1 MGVQGLTT
9 YVEGNRRFL
18 QDVRFRDSRLVIDGC
33 SLYFRLYFNHGLDQQ
48 HGGDYDVFACL
59 LTQFLSAL
67 AACNIQPYVVLDG
80 GVDPSDKKLATLRQR
95 LQSKIRDADALSH
108 GRNGS
113 VLPILTRDV
122 FIQVLVQRGIP
133 LVQCPFEADREIACL
148 AHQWKCP
155 VLTNDSDFYI
165 FDLPGG
171 YLPLNFFQWT
181 NLNGKAC
188 QRYISARCYTT
199 NGLCRW
205 FGGMNQD
212 LLPLC
217 AVLTGND
224 YGAPKDAETL
234 LGLLDVSA
242 VGRGGGRGKA
252 SVSRIEGLLLWL
264 SSFSSSA
271 EALQEVSRLMG
282 EGGGGGG
289 GRGRRGQKGGLSSQL
304 WACMQE
310 YHISP
315 QSSLACW
322 FSGGKA
328 APGGRLSGLN
338 DCLSLAAAQGLL
350 APLVV
355 DAAVMRRVML
365 IPQVENSKLASSH
378 CSARAIR
385 QAVYGILLQRGQD
398 VQAQDMRAQENISR
412 GMRGGRGRGGR
423 NIILPSQQGVSV
435 AAGAGAVQA
444 EGCSVAVCVE
454 EYDRLDL
461 NLKKNQVE
469 AHLPRTP
476 LSLDTLSQAP
486 VAARLGV
493 LLEVLGIKESAL
505 AAVPLHLRLAVAV
518 TGFWLREIIP
528 TPSKLHLQALVLGM
542 VYGELSWNNQ
552 PGATH
557 NQHGEH
563 SVRSG
568 MDRLRM
574 RPGERR
580 GLDIG
585 AAHSFSQWQAC
596 LWSALSLNQLLLLPM
611 PEPHLSWL
619 FSGTLVHGLLRHLKG
634 GQPAEA
640 LLVGSPFSSQL
651 FFSLLDAVRNC
662 SSKSHPPSAAAGRR
676 RRGGGRGRRGR
687 GGRGAR
693 GSRGGGGRGTEEIN
707 NRFALLMSE
716 EEFDDEY

>member
-1 MGVQGLTT
+1 
-9 YVEGNRRFL
+9 
-18 QDVRFRDSRLVIDGC
+18 
-33 SLYFRLYFNHGLDQQ
+33 
-48 HGGDYDVFACL
+48 
-59 LTQFLSAL
+59 
-67 AACNIQPYVVLDG
+67 
-80 GVDPSDKKLATLRQR
+80 
-95 LQSKIRDADALSH
+95 
-108 GRNGS
+108 
-113 VLPILTRDV
+113 
-122 FIQVLVQRGIP
+122 
-133 LVQCPFEADREIACL
+133 
-148 AHQWKCP
+148 
-155 VLTNDSDFYI
+155 
-165 FDLPGG
+165 
-171 YLPLNFFQWT
+171 
-181 NLNGKAC
+181 
-188 QRYISARCYTT
+188 
-199 NGLCRW
+199 
-205 FGGMNQD
+205 MNQD

-242 VGRGGGRGKA
+242 MGRGGGRGKA

-315 QSSLACW
+315 QSPLACW
-322 FSGGKA
+322 FSGGTA

-412 GMRGGRGRGGR
+412 GMRGGRGRGWR
-423 NIILPSQQGVSV
+423 NVILPSQQGVSV

-476 LSLDTLSQAP
+476 LSLDTLSQ
-486 VAARLGV
+486 
-493 LLEVLGIKESAL
+493 
-505 AAVPLHLRLAVAV
+505 V
-518 TGFWLREIIP
+518 TMTII
-528 TPSKLHLQALVLGM
+528 
-542 VYGELSWNNQ
+542 
-552 PGATH
+552 
-557 NQHGEH
+557 
-563 SVRSG
+563 
-568 MDRLRM
+568 
-574 RPGERR
+574 
-580 GLDIG
+580 
-585 AAHSFSQWQAC
+585 
-596 LWSALSLNQLLLLPM
+596 
-611 PEPHLSWL
+611 
-619 FSGTLVHGLLRHLKG
+619 
-634 GQPAEA
+634 
-640 LLVGSPFSSQL
+640 
-651 FFSLLDAVRNC
+651 
-662 SSKSHPPSAAAGRR
+662 
-676 RRGGGRGRRGR
+676 
-687 GGRGAR
+687 
-693 GSRGGGGRGTEEIN
+693 
-707 NRFALLMSE
+707 
-716 EEFDDEY
+716 

>member
-1 MGVQGLTT
+1 
-9 YVEGNRRFL
+9 
-18 QDVRFRDSRLVIDGC
+18 
-33 SLYFRLYFNHGLDQQ
+33 
-48 HGGDYDVFACL
+48 
-59 LTQFLSAL
+59 
-67 AACNIQPYVVLDG
+67 
-80 GVDPSDKKLATLRQR
+80 
-95 LQSKIRDADALSH
+95 
-108 GRNGS
+108 
-113 VLPILTRDV
+113 
-122 FIQVLVQRGIP
+122 
-133 LVQCPFEADREIACL
+133 
-148 AHQWKCP
+148 
-155 VLTNDSDFYI
+155 
-165 FDLPGG
+165 
-171 YLPLNFFQWT
+171 
-181 NLNGKAC
+181 
-188 QRYISARCYTT
+188 
-199 NGLCRW
+199 
-205 FGGMNQD
+205 MNQD

-242 VGRGGGRGKA
+242 MGRGGGRGKA

-322 FSGGKA
+322 FSGGTA

-398 VQAQDMRAQENISR
+398 VQAQDMRAQENISQ

-423 NIILPSQQGVSV
+423 NVILPSQQGVSV

-476 LSLDTLSQAP
+476 LSLDTLSQ
-486 VAARLGV
+486 
-493 LLEVLGIKESAL
+493 
-505 AAVPLHLRLAVAV
+505 V
-518 TGFWLREIIP
+518 TMTII
-528 TPSKLHLQALVLGM
+528 
-542 VYGELSWNNQ
+542 
-552 PGATH
+552 
-557 NQHGEH
+557 
-563 SVRSG
+563 
-568 MDRLRM
+568 
-574 RPGERR
+574 
-580 GLDIG
+580 
-585 AAHSFSQWQAC
+585 
-596 LWSALSLNQLLLLPM
+596 
-611 PEPHLSWL
+611 
-619 FSGTLVHGLLRHLKG
+619 
-634 GQPAEA
+634 
-640 LLVGSPFSSQL
+640 
-651 FFSLLDAVRNC
+651 
-662 SSKSHPPSAAAGRR
+662 
-676 RRGGGRGRRGR
+676 
-687 GGRGAR
+687 
-693 GSRGGGGRGTEEIN
+693 
-707 NRFALLMSE
+707 
-716 EEFDDEY
+716 

>member
-1 MGVQGLTT
+1 
-9 YVEGNRRFL
+9 
-18 QDVRFRDSRLVIDGC
+18 
-33 SLYFRLYFNHGLDQQ
+33 
-48 HGGDYDVFACL
+48 
-59 LTQFLSAL
+59 
-67 AACNIQPYVVLDG
+67 
-80 GVDPSDKKLATLRQR
+80 
-95 LQSKIRDADALSH
+95 
-108 GRNGS
+108 
-113 VLPILTRDV
+113 
-122 FIQVLVQRGIP
+122 
-133 LVQCPFEADREIACL
+133 
-148 AHQWKCP
+148 
-155 VLTNDSDFYI
+155 
-165 FDLPGG
+165 
-171 YLPLNFFQWT
+171 
-181 NLNGKAC
+181 
-188 QRYISARCYTT
+188 
-199 NGLCRW
+199 
-205 FGGMNQD
+205 MNQD

-242 VGRGGGRGKA
+242 MGRGGGRGKA

-322 FSGGKA
+322 FSGGTA

-476 LSLDTLSQAP
+476 LSLDTLSQ
-486 VAARLGV
+486 
-493 LLEVLGIKESAL
+493 
-505 AAVPLHLRLAVAV
+505 V
-518 TGFWLREIIP
+518 TMTII
-528 TPSKLHLQALVLGM
+528 
-542 VYGELSWNNQ
+542 
-552 PGATH
+552 
-557 NQHGEH
+557 
-563 SVRSG
+563 
-568 MDRLRM
+568 
-574 RPGERR
+574 
-580 GLDIG
+580 
-585 AAHSFSQWQAC
+585 
-596 LWSALSLNQLLLLPM
+596 
-611 PEPHLSWL
+611 
-619 FSGTLVHGLLRHLKG
+619 
-634 GQPAEA
+634 
-640 LLVGSPFSSQL
+640 
-651 FFSLLDAVRNC
+651 
-662 SSKSHPPSAAAGRR
+662 
-676 RRGGGRGRRGR
+676 
-687 GGRGAR
+687 
-693 GSRGGGGRGTEEIN
+693 
-707 NRFALLMSE
+707 
-716 EEFDDEY
+716 